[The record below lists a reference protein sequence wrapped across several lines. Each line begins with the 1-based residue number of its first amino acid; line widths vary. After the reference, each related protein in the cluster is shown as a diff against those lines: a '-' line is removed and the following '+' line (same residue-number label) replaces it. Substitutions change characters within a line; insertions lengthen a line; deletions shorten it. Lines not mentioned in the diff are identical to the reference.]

1 MFERIATLRAPPPVL
16 DALPPWARP
25 VFPGGLAR
33 QSVGV
38 WAPLDFEFT
47 LTEQARINQAAARR
61 AGGTTDMS
69 LHFEHLLH
77 SALDAGLTPPSEA
90 VVLDLQS
97 GDGMRSVVP
106 WLRLLPQA
114 RILASDPASV
124 LLASLYG
131 HAAAIGEA
139 ERVLCLVAE
148 PTSAP
153 VAPGSIDLVSGVA
166 CLHEHDD
173 PDLVLAAAAV
183 ALRPGG
189 HAVFLAPFDGYGILR
204 LAYERI
210 CAESRLRQDEPLSDE
225 IDSALQV
232 LVRDVAA
239 RTLPDRS
246 DPEFGRLEQ
255 KWLFARAS
263 LEMAARALGFR
274 DVCFLAHND
283 HETLYRD
290 MAFVQLRS
298 ATARPTV
305 ELPGWAVAILDGFD
319 RALRPPVKRLLMLD
333 GTAILTR

>member
-1 MFERIATLRAPPPVL
+1 MFERVATLRAPPVRES
-16 DALPPWARP
+16 LPAWARP
-25 VFPGGLAR
+25 IFPDGLAR
-33 QSVGV
+33 QSAGV
-38 WAPLDFEFT
+38 WAPLDFEFM
-47 LTEQARINQAAARR
+47 LTEQARINQSAARR
-61 AGGTTDMS
+61 AGGTADLS

-90 VVLDLQS
+90 VVLDLES

-124 LLASLYG
+124 LLAGLYG
-131 HAAAIGEA
+131 HAASIGEA
-139 ERVLCLVAE
+139 GRVLCLVAG
-148 PTSAP
+148 PASAP
-153 VAPGSIDLVSGVA
+153 VAPGSLDLVSGVA
-166 CLHEHDD
+166 CLHEQDD

-189 HAVFLAPFDGYGILR
+189 HAVFLAPFDGYGVLR

-210 CAESRLRQDEPLSDE
+210 CTESRLRPDERLSEE
-225 IDSALQV
+225 IDAALQV
-232 LVRDVAA
+232 LAGDIAA

-246 DPEFGRLEQ
+246 DAGFGRLEQ

-263 LEMAARALGFR
+263 LEMAARAFGFR
-274 DVCFLAHND
+274 DVCFLPHND

-290 MAFVQLRS
+290 MALVQLRTK
-298 ATARPTV
+298 TARAAV
-305 ELPGWAVAILDGFD
+305 ELPDWALAILDGFD

-333 GTAILTR
+333 GTMILTR

>member
-1 MFERIATLRAPPPVL
+1 MFERVATLRTPPPVL
-16 DALPPWARP
+16 DTLPTWARP
-25 VFPGGLAR
+25 VFPDGLAR
-33 QSVGV
+33 QSAGV

-47 LTEQARINQAAARR
+47 VTEQARVNQSAAGR
-61 AGGTTDMS
+61 AGGTADMS

-77 SALDAGLTPPSEA
+77 SALGAGLTPPSEA
-90 VVLDLQS
+90 VVLDLES

-114 RILASDPASV
+114 RIVASDPASV
-124 LLASLYG
+124 LLAGLYG
-131 HAAAIGEA
+131 QVAALGET
-139 ERVLCLVAE
+139 ERVLCLVAG
-148 PTSAP
+148 PLSAP
-153 VAPGSIDLVSGVA
+153 VAPGSVDLVSGVG
-166 CLHEHDD
+166 CLQEQDD

-210 CAESRLRQDEPLSDE
+210 CAESRLRPDEPLSE
-225 IDSALQV
+225 EVDSALQV
-232 LVRDVAA
+232 LTRDIAA

-263 LEMAARALGFR
+263 LETAARALGFR
-274 DVCFLAHND
+274 DVCFLSHND

-290 MAFVQLRS
+290 MALVQLRA
-298 ATARPTV
+298 ATARPAV
-305 ELPGWAVAILDGFD
+305 ELPAWALAILDGFD
-319 RALRPPVKRLLMLD
+319 RALRPTVKRLLMLD

>member
-1 MFERIATLRAPPPVL
+1 MFERFATLRAAPPEF
-16 DALPPWARP
+16 DQLPAWAQP

-33 QSVGV
+33 QSEGV

-47 LTEQARINQAAARR
+47 LAEQARINQAAARR
-61 AGGTTDMS
+61 AGGTADLS

-77 SALDAGLTPPSEA
+77 SALDAGLSPPAEA

-106 WLRLLPQA
+106 WLRLLPRA
-114 RILASDPASV
+114 RILASDPATV

-131 HAAAIGEA
+131 HVAAVGEA
-139 ERVLCLVAE
+139 ERVLCLVAD
-148 PTSAP
+148 PAAAP
-153 VAPGSIDLVSGVA
+153 VAPGSVDLVTGVG
-166 CLHEHDD
+166 CLHEQDD
-173 PDLVLAAAAV
+173 PDLVLAAAAA

-189 HAVFLAPFDGYGILR
+189 HAVFLVPFDGYGVLR
-204 LAYERI
+204 LAYQRI
-210 CAESRLRQDEPLSDE
+210 CAEAPLRKDASLSDE
-225 IDSALQV
+225 IIPALEV
-232 LVRDVAA
+232 LVSDIAA

-246 DPEFGRLEQ
+246 DAAFRQREQ

-274 DVCFLAHND
+274 DVVFLAHND

-290 MAFVQLRS
+290 IALVQLRMM
-298 ATARPTV
+298 TGRPGI
-305 ELPGWAVAILDGFD
+305 ELPPWALAILDEFD
-319 RALRPPVKRLLMLD
+319 RALRPTVKRLLMLE